1 MCLMRN
7 GKIDY
12 FKPVRSNC
20 TTTKRLKELKIA
32 IEVFDMVFGAV
43 YQDHFFKFKFFY
55 HSLHPNSDAD
65 KLFDIFCYDNKQ
77 RKPYGSI
84 MA

>member
-1 MCLMRN
+1 MCLVRY

-20 TTTKRLKELKIA
+20 TTTERLKKLKIA

-43 YQDHFFKFKFFY
+43 YQDHFLKLKSFY
-55 HSLHPNSDAD
+55 HSLHPNSGITPNFENFT
-65 KLFDIFCYDNKQ
+65 L
-77 RKPYGSI
+77 SL
-84 MA
+84 

>member
-1 MCLMRN
+1 MCLVRY

-32 IEVFDMVFGAV
+32 IEVFHMVFGAV
-43 YQDHFFKFKFFY
+43 YQDHFFKFKSFY
-55 HSLHPNSDAD
+55 YSLHPNSGITPNFENFT
-65 KLFDIFCYDNKQ
+65 L
-77 RKPYGSI
+77 SL
-84 MA
+84 

>member
-1 MCLMRN
+1 MCLVRY

-32 IEVFDMVFGAV
+32 IEVFHMVFGAV
-43 YQDHFFKFKFFY
+43 FCGIFVALIENRTGYYCHVLLASYVSVFY
-55 HSLHPNSDAD
+55 
-65 KLFDIFCYDNKQ
+65 FDRSTNF
-77 RKPYGSI
+77 
-84 MA
+84 A